1 VVMPARYPQ
10 LFRGITASWGG
21 VLLFGPPGT
30 GTASKK
36 TNLSISITSKSIRL
50 IFGRIDCSHR
60 VLEAQPKSPAQSV
73 QLRAH

>member
-1 VVMPARYPQ
+1 MPARYPQ

-36 TNLSISITSKSIRL
+36 TNLSISITSKSIWL
-50 IFGRIDCSHR
+50 IFGRIDRSR
-60 VLEAQPKSPAQSV
+60 RGLEAQRKSLV
-73 QLRAH
+73 QIVRIRSH